1 MLPWCPLVTMAIL
14 LSKCDIR
21 EAGFFCN
28 SHPYEVYL
36 VFELLWSADKSSCTG
51 KFPTKSMSTAGLVVL
66 KIRLLDLQAQWIE
79 NQKRWVDVILLKTS
93 WKFSLRVFQLRSNS
107 ILRETTLYLY
117 LTLNN
122 RSIDVLLIKI
132 PLWDKKLIEVKNR
145 LARSNEF

>member
-14 LSKCDIR
+14 LSKCNLR

-36 VFELLWSADKSSCTG
+36 VFELLWSAHKSSCTG
-51 KFPTKSMSTAGLVVL
+51 KFPTKSMSTVGLVVL

-79 NQKRWVDVILLKTS
+79 NQKRWVDVILLKT
-93 WKFSLRVFQLRSNS
+93 
-107 ILRETTLYLY
+107 TTLYLY

>member
-14 LSKCDIR
+14 LSKCDLR

-36 VFELLWSADKSSCTG
+36 VFELLWSAHKSSCTG
-51 KFPTKSMSTAGLVVL
+51 KFPTKSMSTVGLVVL

-79 NQKRWVDVILLKTS
+79 NQKRWVDVILLKT
-93 WKFSLRVFQLRSNS
+93 V
-107 ILRETTLYLY
+107 TLYLY

>member
-14 LSKCDIR
+14 LSKCDLR

-36 VFELLWSADKSSCTG
+36 VFELLWSAHKSSCTG
-51 KFPTKSMSTAGLVVL
+51 KFPTKSMSTVGLVVL

-79 NQKRWVDVILLKTS
+79 NQKRWVDVILLKT
-93 WKFSLRVFQLRSNS
+93 
-107 ILRETTLYLY
+107 TTLYLY

-145 LARSNEF
+145 LARSNEFW

>member
-14 LSKCDIR
+14 LSKCDLR
-21 EAGFFCN
+21 GAGFFCN

-36 VFELLWSADKSSCTG
+36 VFELLWSAHKSSCTG
-51 KFPTKSMSTAGLVVL
+51 KFPTKSMSTVGLVVL

-79 NQKRWVDVILLKTS
+79 NQKRWVDVILLKT
-93 WKFSLRVFQLRSNS
+93 
-107 ILRETTLYLY
+107 TTLYLY

>member
-14 LSKCDIR
+14 LSKCDLR

-28 SHPYEVYL
+28 SHPYEVYP
-36 VFELLWSADKSSCTG
+36 VFELLWSAHKSSCTG
-51 KFPTKSMSTAGLVVL
+51 KLPTKSMSTVGLVVL
-66 KIRLLDLQAQWIE
+66 KIRLLDLPAQWIE
-79 NQKRWVDVILLKTS
+79 NQKRWVDVILLKT
-93 WKFSLRVFQLRSNS
+93 
-107 ILRETTLYLY
+107 TTLYLY

-145 LARSNEF
+145 LARSNDF

>member
-1 MLPWCPLVTMAIL
+1 
-14 LSKCDIR
+14 
-21 EAGFFCN
+21 
-28 SHPYEVYL
+28 
-36 VFELLWSADKSSCTG
+36 
-51 KFPTKSMSTAGLVVL
+51 MSTVGLVVL

-79 NQKRWVDVILLKTS
+79 NQKRWVDVILLKT
-93 WKFSLRVFQLRSNS
+93 
-107 ILRETTLYLY
+107 TTLYLY

>member
-14 LSKCDIR
+14 LSKCDLR

-36 VFELLWSADKSSCTG
+36 VFELLWSAHKSSCTG
-51 KFPTKSMSTAGLVVL
+51 KFPTKSMSTVGLVVL

-79 NQKRWVDVILLKTS
+79 NQKRWVDVILLKT
-93 WKFSLRVFQLRSNS
+93 
-107 ILRETTLYLY
+107 TTLYLY

-145 LARSNEF
+145 LARSNDF

>member
-1 MLPWCPLVTMAIL
+1 
-14 LSKCDIR
+14 
-21 EAGFFCN
+21 
-28 SHPYEVYL
+28 
-36 VFELLWSADKSSCTG
+36 
-51 KFPTKSMSTAGLVVL
+51 MSTVGLVVL

-79 NQKRWVDVILLKTS
+79 NQKRWVDVILLKT
-93 WKFSLRVFQLRSNS
+93 V
-107 ILRETTLYLY
+107 TLYLY

>member
-14 LSKCDIR
+14 LSKCDLR

-36 VFELLWSADKSSCTG
+36 VFELLWSAHKSSCTG
-51 KFPTKSMSTAGLVVL
+51 KFPTKSMSTVGLVVL

-79 NQKRWVDVILLKTS
+79 NQKRWVDVILLKT
-93 WKFSLRVFQLRSNS
+93 
-107 ILRETTLYLY
+107 TTLYLY